1 MTADE
6 RRQLWTQRIAVQ
18 EASGLKVAAWCR
30 QEGLDE
36 STFYHQRK
44 RLQASKPPGLIEVPM
59 HAGSQEMR
67 KGDDPAKACEVQ
79 HSARTRGAA
88 KKARSVAIAAT
99 SPDVPLEI
107 QTPDGFVIR
116 LAARVQL
123 DWLPHLLA
131 VL

>member
-6 RRQLWTQRIAVQ
+6 RRQMWTQRIAVQ
-18 EASGLKVAAWCR
+18 ETSGLKVAAWCR

-44 RLQASKPPGLIEVPM
+44 RLRASKPPGLIEVPM
-59 HAGSQEMR
+59 HAGSQELR
-67 KGDDPAKACEVQ
+67 EGDDPAK
-79 HSARTRGAA
+79 ARTRGAA
-88 KKARSVAIAAT
+88 KKARSVATAVT

-116 LAARVQL
+116 LSARAQL